1 MEPDKKKELPT
12 EEYQRPPLLE
22 EIKKFKK
29 ELKLVFNFVLFFVGL
44 IAVTA
49 GSIVVAIFWNKI
61 APLLANISSFFG
73 NIWNWILNL
82 ITSFVQFLE
91 IHSADISM
99 GISLVIL
106 VAFSTYLLKESVAS
120 RHYIY
125 NRYRIGHYSKMMW
138 NFIGGGLVQLFA
150 ISLVVGSIWLGS
162 FTTAVIV
169 YIISVV
175 SMLIFINRTYQEL
188 LINKLKLDKPLTR
201 TQNDARKLLINFL
214 YFYLFSRR
222 GDYAPF
228 CEVLG
233 CETDCR
239 NAAKEIAKFTF
250 IADKMPEE
258 LTKGVGQ
265 MSRRLLDK
273 LIDSKITIVS
283 VDFKAFVLTRCI
295 DYFDTI
301 CGPMQEDELYVKYEE
316 QAFEMLLRMKES
328 EKYNLSSCLSSYEK
342 YAKFFE

>member
-1 MEPDKKKELPT
+1 
-12 EEYQRPPLLE
+12 
-22 EIKKFKK
+22 
-29 ELKLVFNFVLFFVGL
+29 
-44 IAVTA
+44 
-49 GSIVVAIFWNKI
+49 
-61 APLLANISSFFG
+61 
-73 NIWNWILNL
+73 
-82 ITSFVQFLE
+82 
-91 IHSADISM
+91 M
-99 GISLVIL
+99 GILLVIL
-106 VAFSTYLLKESVAS
+106 VAFSTYLLKQSTVS

-169 YIISVV
+169 YIVSVV

-188 LINKLKLDKPLTR
+188 LINKPKLEKPLTR

-239 NAAKEIAKFTF
+239 NAAKEIAKFAF

-258 LTKGVGQ
+258 LTKGVGH

-328 EKYNLSSCLSSYEK
+328 EKYNRSSCHSSYEK

>member
-1 MEPDKKKELPT
+1 MKPDKKKELVT

-29 ELKLVFNFVLFFVGL
+29 ELKLVSLFVLSSAAL
-44 IAVTA
+44 AAIIA
-49 GSIVVAIFWNKI
+49 FWNKV
-61 APLLANISSFFG
+61 ASLLANISLFFG
-73 NIWNWILNL
+73 NVWSWIQSL
-82 ITSFVQFLE
+82 IASFVQYLDA
-91 IHSADISM
+91 HSAEISM
-99 GISLVIL
+99 GILLVIL
-106 VAFSTYLLKESVAS
+106 VAFSTYLLKESAVS

-138 NFIGGGLVQLFA
+138 NFIGGGFIQLFT
-150 ISLVVGSIWLGS
+150 ISLVVGNIWFGS
-162 FTTAVIV
+162 FAIALVV
-169 YIISVV
+169 YIISFV
-175 SMLIFINRTYQEL
+175 SMLIFINRTNQKL
-188 LINKLKLDKPLTR
+188 LINKPKLEKPLTR
-201 TQNDARKLLINFL
+201 VQNNSRKLLIDFL
-214 YFYLFSRR
+214 YFNLFSRR

-239 NAAKEIAKFTF
+239 NAAKEIAKFAF
-250 IADKMPEE
+250 IADTMPEE

>member
-1 MEPDKKKELPT
+1 MKPDKKKESIT

-22 EIKKFKK
+22 EIKKFKE
-29 ELKLVFNFVLFFVGL
+29 ELKLVSSFILFS
-44 IAVTA
+44 A
-49 GSIVVAIFWNKI
+49 GVVAIIAFWNKV
-61 APLLANISSFFG
+61 ASLLANISLFFG
-73 NIWNWILNL
+73 NVWSWIQNL
-82 ITSFVQFLE
+82 IAIFVQYLE
-91 IHSADISM
+91 THSSDILM
-99 GISLVIL
+99 GILLIIL
-106 VAFSTYLLKESVAS
+106 VAFSAFLLKEASVS
-120 RHYIY
+120 RYYIY
-125 NRYRIGHYSKMMW
+125 SRYRIGHYSRMMW
-138 NFIGGGLVQLFA
+138 GFIGGGLVQLIT
-150 ISLVVGSIWLGS
+150 ISLVVVTIWYGS
-162 FTTAVIV
+162 FVFALFV
-169 YIISVV
+169 YIISFV
-175 SMLIFINRTYQEL
+175 SMLIFINRTNRKL
-188 LINKLKLDKPLTR
+188 LINKPKLEKPLTR
-201 TQNDARKLLINFL
+201 TQNNARKLLNDFL

-239 NAAKEIAKFTF
+239 NAAKEIAKFAF

-316 QAFEMLLRMKES
+316 QAFEMLLRMRES

>member
-22 EIKKFKK
+22 EIKKFKR

-44 IAVTA
+44 VAVTA
-49 GSIVVAIFWNKI
+49 GLAAVITFWNKI
-61 APLLANISSFFG
+61 APLLAKISLFFG
-73 NIWNWILNL
+73 NIWNWIQTLF
-82 ITSFVQFLE
+82 IAFIQYVQVHTFEIETS
-91 IHSADISM
+91 
-99 GISLVIL
+99 ISLVIL
-106 VAFSTYLLKESVAS
+106 VAFSAFLLKEASVS
-120 RHYIY
+120 RYYIY
-125 NRYRIGHYSKMMW
+125 SRYRIGHYSRMMW
-138 NFIGGGLVQLFA
+138 SFIGVGLIQLFA
-150 ISLVVGSIWLGS
+150 ISLVVWSMWFGS
-162 FTTAVIV
+162 FTIALIV
-169 YIISVV
+169 YIMLVV

-188 LINKLKLDKPLTR
+188 LINKPKLEKPLTR

-239 NAAKEIAKFTF
+239 NAAKEIAKFAF

-316 QAFEMLLRMKES
+316 QAFEMLLRMRES

>member
-1 MEPDKKKELPT
+1 MKPDKKKELPT

-29 ELKLVFNFVLFFVGL
+29 ELELVFNFVLFFVGL
-44 IAVTA
+44 ASVTA
-49 GSIVVAIFWNKI
+49 GLAAVIVFWNKI

-73 NIWNWILNL
+73 NIWNWIQNL
-82 ITSFVQFLE
+82 VTSFVQFLE

-99 GISLVIL
+99 GILLVIL
-106 VAFSTYLLKESVAS
+106 VAFSTYLLKQSTVS

-169 YIISVV
+169 YIVSVV

-188 LINKLKLDKPLTR
+188 LINKPKLEKPLTR

-239 NAAKEIAKFTF
+239 NAAKEIAKFAF

-258 LTKGVGQ
+258 LTKGVGH

-328 EKYNLSSCLSSYEK
+328 EKYNRSSCHSSYEK
-342 YAKFFE
+342 YAKLFE

>member
-1 MEPDKKKELPT
+1 M
-12 EEYQRPPLLE
+12 
-22 EIKKFKK
+22 
-29 ELKLVFNFVLFFVGL
+29 LFFVGL
-44 IAVTA
+44 ASVTA
-49 GSIVVAIFWNKI
+49 GLAAVIVFWNKI

-73 NIWNWILNL
+73 NIWNWIQNL
-82 ITSFVQFLE
+82 VTSFVQFLE

-99 GISLVIL
+99 GILLVIL
-106 VAFSTYLLKESVAS
+106 VAFSTYLLKQSTVS

-169 YIISVV
+169 YIVSVV

-188 LINKLKLDKPLTR
+188 LINKPKLEKPLTR

-239 NAAKEIAKFTF
+239 NAAKEIAKFAF

-258 LTKGVGQ
+258 LTKGVGH

-328 EKYNLSSCLSSYEK
+328 EKYNRSSCHSSYEK